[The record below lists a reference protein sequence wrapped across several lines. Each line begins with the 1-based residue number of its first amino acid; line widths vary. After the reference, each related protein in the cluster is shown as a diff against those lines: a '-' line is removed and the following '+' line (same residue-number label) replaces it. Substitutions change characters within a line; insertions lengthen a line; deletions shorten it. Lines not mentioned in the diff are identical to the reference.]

1 MAGEA
6 NIWNP
11 RSVLQASA
19 DSLRVEESF
28 IAAEGQVL
36 FVLTTFTYELN
47 SGALEVFKNGLFL
60 TKGEAWIESS
70 ESSFYIMVPCTAGDK
85 IDVVGFTAITAESPN
100 TNGESYNISPAAFV
114 NMYAV
119 ENVVAEATAS
129 PTPKVVKA
137 CFNALGQF
145 SNATA
150 DLDAGLLTAN
160 RAGTYEVTF
169 TFLAIGDDEYSFYLI
184 KEGDLFPFGPAVQ
197 YDFTFFSGSALTFT
211 LHGTVTLEEG
221 ESVQVMYSSAAGE
234 VVTISYASFSMHEI
248 VPIGFDRTVS
258 VPTMADL
265 LAANLPNDLA
275 TITMLGFHTPGD
287 GGGGKFYWDASSVAT
302 HNVGTV
308 VKPTTTVGAGRWL
321 RVFDPKI
328 VNVKWFGARSDGT
341 GDVTDAFQAAF
352 DFVDAAGG
360 GVVYIPAGEY
370 LKDDAPGSGWTMYSN
385 TTLRGD
391 GDCSVIHFDDKAS
404 VARSGNDM
412 LSCSN
417 TTDVCFQNFKVLGTA
432 LTELTQTNQ
441 KQCIRGIGVTRLRM
455 QGVTISGPRYVAASF
470 GDVNGGIFTGNALE
484 YSVRDGIRATNS
496 WNIIVTGNTFKCV
509 SDDAVSLHS
518 VNDKPVPGSGFI
530 VSNNT
535 FEGCQGIKVLG
546 AKICSITNNVFR
558 RSLRTPIHIE
568 IIGDYPEGSSPMFAI
583 NVSGNIITDTF
594 QTLGT
599 NRCIFIEQS
608 LGRFDDGLATMPSV
622 TSDSW
627 PYTYLQ
633 GLDGTTMPTIG
644 QFSIKVSNN
653 IISRTLGATAAYSDF
668 GYGELFDRET
678 AGFFSDPA
686 ITDSTFGATAI
697 HVTAPMMGLDITG
710 NNISGCSSGQ
720 TAVILR
726 AQTSTNILDFSNVRV
741 DGNTIFNCPG
751 TGISIPDTGSG
762 VAAKDIHITNNILD
776 LDPFFISPYHNS
788 DNTWTSSGFVTGLDV
803 DGATGLHISGNT
815 FKNMGETGLSAT
827 EALTTHPNLI
837 YGDYVAVSDDA
848 SNKGIRRMPINAAAN
863 VVIKID
869 GDPASGTYGQTVT
882 VPYPYADAMPSSGY
896 YFRGTYVNKINP
908 GIDGTLGSQY
918 IMRGWFRVTTGNS
931 HTLNTDWIESRI
943 LTGT

>member
-1 MAGEA
+1 MSRFGWGGDQWFDDNGKPLSRGKLYFYEVGSSTPKATYA
-6 NIWNP
+6 N
-11 RSVLQASA
+11 SS
-19 DSLRVEESF
+19 
-28 IAAEGQVL
+28 
-36 FVLTTFTYELN
+36 LTTANT
-47 SGALEVFKNGLFL
+47 
-60 TKGEAWIESS
+60 W
-70 ESSFYIMVPCTAGDK
+70 P
-85 IDVVGFTAITAESPN
+85 VV
-100 TNGESYNISPAAFV
+100 
-114 NMYAV
+114 
-119 ENVVAEATAS
+119 
-129 PTPKVVKA
+129 
-137 CFNALGQF
+137 
-145 SNATA
+145 
-150 DLDAGLLTAN
+150 LDADG
-160 RAGTYEVTF
+160 RQ
-169 TFLAIGDDEYSFYLI
+169 GDVF
-184 KEGDLFPFGPAVQ
+184 FGGAAKLVIQ
-197 YDFTFFSGSALTFT
+197 
-211 LHGTVTLEEG
+211 
-221 ESVQVMYSSAAGE
+221 SAAGVQIDTSDPVYPVQSTVT
-234 VVTISYASFSMHEI
+234 VVVGAEA
-248 VPIGFDRTVS
+248 GVS
-258 VPTMADL
+258 VESWDDL
-265 LAANLPNDLA
+265 MLIESD
-275 TITMLGFHTPGD
+275 TDFSTCTMLGFYAPGD
-287 GGGGKFYWDASSVAT
+287 GGGGVFYWDSTSEAT
-302 HNVGTV
+302 PNIGTIV
-308 VKPTTTVGAGRWL
+308 QPTATVGAGRWL
-321 RVFDPKI
+321 RIFDPKI
-328 VNVKWFGARSDGT
+328 VNVKWFGARSDDT

-352 DFVDAAGG
+352 DFVNAAGG
-360 GVVYIPAGEY
+360 GVVYMPAGEY
-370 LKDDAPGSGWTMYSN
+370 LKDDAIGSGWTMYSN

-391 GDCSVIHFDDKAS
+391 GDCSIINFDDKSS
-404 VARSGNDM
+404 VSRSGNDM

-417 TTDVCFQNFKVLGTA
+417 TSDVCFENFKVVSTA
-432 LTELTQTNQ
+432 LTELTETNQ
-441 KQCIRGIGVTRLRM
+441 KQCLRGAGVERLRM
-455 QGVTISGPRYVAASF
+455 VNVTVIGARFISMSF
-470 GDVNGGIFTGNALE
+470 RNVNGGLFTGNVIE
-484 YSVRDGIRATNS
+484 YGVRDGIRATNS
-496 WNIIVTGNTFKCV
+496 WNVIVTGNRLKCV
-509 SDDAVSLHS
+509 ADDAVSLHS
-518 VNDKPVPGSGFI
+518 VNDEAVPGSGFI

-546 AKICSITNNVFR
+546 AKICNITNNVFR
-558 RSLRTPIHIE
+558 RSIRTPIYIE
-568 IIGDYPEGSSPMFAI
+568 IIGDYPEGDTPMFAI
-583 NVSGNIITDTF
+583 NVSNNIITDTF

-678 AGFFSDPA
+678 TGFFSDPA